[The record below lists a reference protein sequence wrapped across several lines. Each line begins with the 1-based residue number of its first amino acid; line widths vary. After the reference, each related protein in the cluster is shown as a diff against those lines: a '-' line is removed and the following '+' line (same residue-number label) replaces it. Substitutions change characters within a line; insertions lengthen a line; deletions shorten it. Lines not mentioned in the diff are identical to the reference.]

1 MDGGRD
7 GDGDG
12 DGNGDGVRN
21 RSRARG
27 MGLCVGTGTGTGAG
41 GWYVPLGWH
50 LGAHGEVGHRLGSS
64 SAGGTMGK
72 QWAGRERQG
81 IGSLV
86 ASQDDGYD
94 IRGTGGG
101 GYETGRGQQVLL
113 ARKLDKLVS
122 FASYVEI
129 GSLYFSQRGRGSRE
143 QSGRVGTRE
152 RREGRSPSPALVA
165 LNLSPCRGRGQKT
178 RMRDGR
184 KGCEGFR
191 GIAGGSVQDWRIP
204 KW

>member
-12 DGNGDGVRN
+12 NGNGDGVRN

-27 MGLCVGTGTGTGAG
+27 MGLCVATGTGAG

-129 GSLYFSQRGRGSRE
+129 GSYISRNGEGGAGSRVGEWAQGRG
-143 QSGRVGTRE
+143 E
-152 RREGRSPSPALVA
+152 RGEAPPQPL
-165 LNLSPCRGRGQKT
+165 
-178 RMRDGR
+178 
-184 KGCEGFR
+184 
-191 GIAGGSVQDWRIP
+191 
-204 KW
+204 